1 MVGALAAHRLTR
13 LAVQDVITAPLREK
27 LFDRW
32 PPSSD
37 SPTYALVCTWCASVW
52 AGLTV
57 AGLQGKGG
65 KLGRGLVYA
74 LALADA
80 VGIAEER
87 L

>member
-1 MVGALAAHRLTR
+1 MLAC
-13 LAVQDVITAPLREK
+13 
-27 LFDRW
+27 
-32 PPSSD
+32 S
-37 SPTYALVCTWCASVW
+37 WCASVW
-52 AGLTV
+52 AGLAV

>member
-1 MVGALAAHRLTR
+1 MIGALAAHRLTR
-13 LAVQDVITAPLREK
+13 LAIQDVITAPVREK
-27 LFDRW
+27 IFDRW
-32 PPSSD
+32 PPTTG
-37 SPTYALVCTWCASVW
+37 SPSYMLACSWCASVW
-52 AGLTV
+52 AGLAV